1 MITKESPNLD
11 LLRTCA
17 IGLVVLSHV
26 LLFVTDGKSSSL
38 YNFHTMGRIGVA
50 IFFVHT
56 TLVLMMSLER
66 QGAGAGPFMIRRL
79 LRIYPLSV
87 AIVALMTLFSLVE
100 GRPIDLGK
108 VLSNLLL
115 IQNLT
120 GAASTPHTLWT
131 LPYEVQ
137 MYLLLPVLYTVTR
150 SARPLQWTA
159 LILAGT
165 VVAASISGI
174 QLVQYVSCFLP
185 GMLAFVLGRRTS
197 ATLSPWLLF
206 LVVGTAILVIPAL
219 VAAGLPETPLFWVMC
234 LLLGLIIPLCRQ
246 LASKPLA
253 RAGNVVAT
261 YSYSIYLTHL
271 LAFGYAFGG
280 LIPGPWFVQWGVFLA
295 MLAGLPCLT
304 YRYIEKPGIDLGIK
318 LAQRIRHARHS
329 PNVAGAN

>member
-1 MITKESPNLD
+1 MITKECPNLD
-11 LLRTCA
+11 LLRTGA

-26 LLFVTDGKSSSL
+26 LLFVTEGAPGSIYSL
-38 YNFHTMGRIGVA
+38 HTMGRIGVA

-66 QGAGAGPFMIRRL
+66 HGPGAGPFMIRRL
-79 LRIYPLSV
+79 FRIYPLSV
-87 AIVALMTLFSLVE
+87 AVVALMTLFSLAE
-100 GRPIDLGK
+100 GRPIELGK
-108 VLSNLLL
+108 VLSNLFLV
-115 IQNLT
+115 QNLT

-137 MYLLLPVLYTVTR
+137 MYLLLPALYAVTR
-150 SARPLQWTA
+150 FARPLQWTA
-159 LILAGT
+159 LLLAGA
-165 VVAASISGI
+165 VAAATVSGI
-174 QLVQYVSCFLP
+174 QLIQYVPCFLP

-197 ATLSPWLLF
+197 GTLSPWLLF

-246 LASKPLA
+246 TASKSLA

-271 LAFGYAFGG
+271 LVFGYAFGG
-280 LIPGPWFVQWGVFLA
+280 LIPGPWFVQWAVFFT
-295 MLAGLPCLT
+295 MLAGLPYMT

-318 LAQRIRHARHS
+318 LAQRFRHARHS
-329 PNVAGAN
+329 ANVARAN